1 MRNRIK
7 ALGICM
13 VKERKVIKIE
23 GLLEKEYE
31 TTKTFL
37 EGVSLGSA
45 QNVGV
50 NYVKKKKKKSKMK
63 LPNSESHHV

>member
-50 NYVKKKKKKSKMK
+50 NYVKKKKKKK
-63 LPNSESHHV
+63 